1 MADLKTTAGNGDKD
15 VSEIAKQEAIDS
27 ALIDLA
33 VEAWKFTRLF
43 NRVISKL
50 DPVEQARYVNQVRFF
65 QRRIDSAADSAG
77 VRIVSIE
84 GQPFEPGMAAT
95 PLNLEDFGPEEALF
109 VEQMLEPIVMGADGV
124 RRTGAM
130 MLRRL

>member
-1 MADLKTTAGNGDKD
+1 MSDI
-15 VSEIAKQEAIDS
+15 SKQEATES

-43 NRVISKL
+43 TRVISKL
-50 DPVEQARYVNQVRFF
+50 DPVEQARYVNQLRFF
-65 QRRIDSAADSAG
+65 QRRIDASADAAG

-95 PLNLEDFGPEEALF
+95 PLNLEDFGPHEALF
-109 VEQMLEPIVMGADGV
+109 VDQMLEPIVMGPDGV

-130 MLRRL
+130 MLRSL

>member
-1 MADLKTTAGNGDKD
+1 MSDI
-15 VSEIAKQEAIDS
+15 SKQEATES

-33 VEAWKFTRLF
+33 VEAWKFSRLF

-50 DPVEQARYVNQVRFF
+50 DPVEQTRYVNQLRFF

-84 GQPFEPGMAAT
+84 GQAFEAGMAAP

-109 VEQMLEPIVMGADGV
+109 IEQMLEPIVMGPDGV
-124 RRTGAM
+124 RRTGTM